1 MEELKI
7 LSQVLVMLFNIK
19 FGNKALDVKYQF
31 EILVI
36 LLSSFTMFWFAN
48 ALIDASV
55 NIQNAYTKIHSL
67 ESQPQTSDVVQQL
80 NETFDTMRANND
92 SYFFYYD
99 GLLYLSE
106 FTLAYLIK
114 DIQELIY
121 AKIRSIFIQ
130 FFSIENLLDL
140 FNAFITFYW
149 MYKHYFKFIEGLNDV
164 RYELRAWTLNNNIN
178 SDTYFDINIAL
189 ASLMG

>member
-130 FFSIENLLDL
+130 FFSIENLP
-140 FNAFITFYW
+140 I
-149 MYKHYFKFIEGLNDV
+149 
-164 RYELRAWTLNNNIN
+164 
-178 SDTYFDINIAL
+178 
-189 ASLMG
+189 SLERN